1 MEKPEIKE
9 KEKKDKKEKQ
19 EKKQLMPK
27 KREEEL
33 VRIMVTDIPA
43 ETNVF
48 HGLTRI
54 KGVSWSFSNAICHSL
69 GLEKNRKIK
78 DLNESEIG
86 KIEKAIKNPNVPVW
100 LLNRRKDYSTGEDKH
115 LIAADLDFQKEMDVR
130 RLKKIHSYKGLRHAL
145 GLPVRGQRTRAHFR
159 HAAALGVLKGA
170 AREKS
175 KTAAPQAKAKSAAK
189 SSKEKKGG
197 K

>member
-1 MEKPEIKE
+1 MEKIEY
-9 KEKKDKKEKQ
+9 KDKKEKKEKQ
-19 EKKQLMPK
+19 DKKQLMPK

-33 VRIMVTDIPA
+33 VRILATDIPV

-69 GLEKNRKIK
+69 GIDKSKKIK
-78 DLNESEIG
+78 DLSPSEME
-86 KIEKAIKNPNVPVW
+86 KIEKSIKNPNVPIW

-115 LIAADLDFQKEMDVR
+115 LIASDLDYQKEMDVR

-159 HAAALGVLKGA
+159 QSAAIGVLKGA
-170 AREKS
+170 ARTKA
-175 KTAAPQAKAKSAAK
+175 KAPPAAAKSAAK
-189 SSKEKKGG
+189 ASKEKKKG

>member
-1 MEKPEIKE
+1 MEKQEIKE
-9 KEKKDKKEKQ
+9 KK

-27 KREEEL
+27 KQEEEL
-33 VRIMVTDIPA
+33 LRILVTDIPA
-43 ETNVF
+43 NTNVF

-54 KGVSWSFSNAICHSL
+54 KGVSWAFSNAICHSL
-69 GLEKNRKIK
+69 GIDKSKKIK
-78 DLNESEIG
+78 DLNQSEIE
-86 KIEKAIKNPNVPVW
+86 KIEKAIKNPSIPLW

-115 LIAADLDFQKEMDVR
+115 LTSADLDYQKEMDIR

-159 HAAALGVLKGA
+159 HAAAVGVLKGA

-175 KTAAPQAKAKSAAK
+175 KTAAPEAKAKSAAK
-189 SSKEKKGG
+189 SSAKSSKEKKGA